1 MLLVAIPIGV
11 LIGILLGLV
20 GSGGSLL
27 GTPLLILVGGF
38 SFYDAS
44 TSALFIV
51 LISSIGGTG
60 TAG

>member
-27 GTPLLILVGGF
+27 WCCVIKKMSPSG
-38 SFYDAS
+38 
-44 TSALFIV
+44 
-51 LISSIGGTG
+51 
-60 TAG
+60 